1 MAKDNICVI
10 YDDDE
15 SYAKRLM
22 GIINDS
28 KDIPYRAKV
37 FTKEEEFNRY
47 ILANKTDVLMVNEEQ
62 YTYGINH
69 EDIKTDD
76 NSVIVLCEDE
86 KEAGI
91 INDKKEKGLIGVCK
105 YQPAYQLLGS
115 ITRQRPD
122 RTQRVEDITRY
133 IGVYGFN
140 STLRVTLAMVIAAA
154 YSKKGRTL
162 FINLDEFSG
171 IEHIMMSDGC
181 SNLSDVFYMFKQA
194 GEHFTQQIRE
204 CIKANELFDYIP
216 AVVCADDIL
225 SGEEQENVQN
235 DKEQESVQA
244 DNECKYVRC
253 GENLSEAQ
261 AYSEQFME
269 DNENLKKDL
278 ADMLEQSDDGDMQ
291 YEDRQKEQINTSLNA
306 VWQLYEYLKSG
317 ICETVTEG
325 RISNKYI
332 EIQELADE
340 YIKSRDISFINKDE
354 IKRSIEASRNED
366 TLKKN
371 VLSTEYVAKHFICYT
386 DTSPGDNDR
395 AGSSALLDYEM
406 EYIIGGEHNDRKNV
420 YKVIN
425 QLAVIREGVNLS
437 YLISS
442 QDKMSEAYMLAAAL
456 VGVTGCDLAVR
467 LVQYI
472 IVSIW
477 AYAESIVELRKLLA
491 GETIALIKNR
501 DNWILQLSS
510 LVDEKLN
517 LQSLINNITSYEAV
531 NNNKVEENGRDNGIG
546 YKEYLKLLIMFMNK
560 SDRNYRIAALMEL
573 RMIMYGH
580 SGFRMKNYIYAAF
593 GAAHFKMNG
602 TGSVYRQ
609 KLSYSY
615 I

>member
-86 KEAGI
+86 KEAEI

-115 ITRQRPD
+115 ITRQRSD

-216 AVVCADDIL
+216 AVVCADDI
-225 SGEEQENVQN
+225 
-235 DKEQESVQA
+235 
-244 DNECKYVRC
+244 
-253 GENLSEAQ
+253 
-261 AYSEQFME
+261 
-269 DNENLKKDL
+269 
-278 ADMLEQSDDGDMQ
+278 
-291 YEDRQKEQINTSLNA
+291 
-306 VWQLYEYLKSG
+306 
-317 ICETVTEG
+317 
-325 RISNKYI
+325 
-332 EIQELADE
+332 
-340 YIKSRDISFINKDE
+340 
-354 IKRSIEASRNED
+354 
-366 TLKKN
+366 
-371 VLSTEYVAKHFICYT
+371 
-386 DTSPGDNDR
+386 
-395 AGSSALLDYEM
+395 
-406 EYIIGGEHNDRKNV
+406 
-420 YKVIN
+420 
-425 QLAVIREGVNLS
+425 
-437 YLISS
+437 
-442 QDKMSEAYMLAAAL
+442 
-456 VGVTGCDLAVR
+456 
-467 LVQYI
+467 
-472 IVSIW
+472 
-477 AYAESIVELRKLLA
+477 
-491 GETIALIKNR
+491 
-501 DNWILQLSS
+501 
-510 LVDEKLN
+510 
-517 LQSLINNITSYEAV
+517 
-531 NNNKVEENGRDNGIG
+531 
-546 YKEYLKLLIMFMNK
+546 
-560 SDRNYRIAALMEL
+560 
-573 RMIMYGH
+573 
-580 SGFRMKNYIYAAF
+580 
-593 GAAHFKMNG
+593 
-602 TGSVYRQ
+602 
-609 KLSYSY
+609 
-615 I
+615 

>member
-122 RTQRVEDITRY
+122 RTQRVEDITRH

-216 AVVCADDIL
+216 AVVCADDISYVNDRL
-225 SGEEQENVQN
+225 ISGLLDEL
-235 DKEQESVQA
+235 A
-244 DNECKYVRC
+244 H
-253 GENLSEAQ
+253 
-261 AYSEQFME
+261 
-269 DNENLKKDL
+269 NLKYDYIVVNISEGINKPWSI
-278 ADMLEQSDDGDMQ
+278 MGRCSNVYISDSGD
-291 YEDRQKEQINTSLNA
+291 
-306 VWQLYEYLKSG
+306 
-317 ICETVTEG
+317 
-325 RISNKYI
+325 YI
-332 EIQELADE
+332 ENCRFNNLKRYFIESGKEAIVDRMMRINLKMKDTMDE
-340 YIKSRDISFINKDE
+340 GFL
-354 IKRSIEASRNED
+354 KRIM
-366 TLKKN
+366 
-371 VLSTEYVAKHFICYT
+371 YT
-386 DTSPGDNDR
+386 DAYGYV
-395 AGSSALLDYEM
+395 SSLLDM
-406 EYIIGGEHNDRKNV
+406 V
-420 YKVIN
+420 
-425 QLAVIREGVNLS
+425 
-437 YLISS
+437 
-442 QDKMSEAYMLAAAL
+442 
-456 VGVTGCDLAVR
+456 
-467 LVQYI
+467 
-472 IVSIW
+472 
-477 AYAESIVELRKLLA
+477 
-491 GETIALIKNR
+491 
-501 DNWILQLSS
+501 
-510 LVDEKLN
+510 
-517 LQSLINNITSYEAV
+517 
-531 NNNKVEENGRDNGIG
+531 
-546 YKEYLKLLIMFMNK
+546 
-560 SDRNYRIAALMEL
+560 
-573 RMIMYGH
+573 
-580 SGFRMKNYIYAAF
+580 
-593 GAAHFKMNG
+593 
-602 TGSVYRQ
+602 
-609 KLSYSY
+609 
-615 I
+615 

>member
-28 KDIPYRAKV
+28 KDISYRAKV

-86 KEAGI
+86 KEAEI

-115 ITRQRPD
+115 ITRQRSD

-216 AVVCADDIL
+216 AVVCADDISYVNDRL
-225 SGEEQENVQN
+225 ISGLLDEL
-235 DKEQESVQA
+235 A
-244 DNECKYVRC
+244 H
-253 GENLSEAQ
+253 
-261 AYSEQFME
+261 
-269 DNENLKKDL
+269 NLKYDYIVVNISEGINKPWSI
-278 ADMLEQSDDGDMQ
+278 MGRCSNVYISDSGD
-291 YEDRQKEQINTSLNA
+291 
-306 VWQLYEYLKSG
+306 
-317 ICETVTEG
+317 
-325 RISNKYI
+325 YI
-332 EIQELADE
+332 ENCRFNNLKRYFIESGKEAIVDRMMRINLKMKDTMDE
-340 YIKSRDISFINKDE
+340 GFL
-354 IKRSIEASRNED
+354 KRIM
-366 TLKKN
+366 
-371 VLSTEYVAKHFICYT
+371 YT
-386 DTSPGDNDR
+386 DAYGYV
-395 AGSSALLDYEM
+395 SSLLDM
-406 EYIIGGEHNDRKNV
+406 V
-420 YKVIN
+420 
-425 QLAVIREGVNLS
+425 
-437 YLISS
+437 
-442 QDKMSEAYMLAAAL
+442 
-456 VGVTGCDLAVR
+456 
-467 LVQYI
+467 
-472 IVSIW
+472 
-477 AYAESIVELRKLLA
+477 
-491 GETIALIKNR
+491 
-501 DNWILQLSS
+501 
-510 LVDEKLN
+510 
-517 LQSLINNITSYEAV
+517 
-531 NNNKVEENGRDNGIG
+531 
-546 YKEYLKLLIMFMNK
+546 
-560 SDRNYRIAALMEL
+560 
-573 RMIMYGH
+573 
-580 SGFRMKNYIYAAF
+580 
-593 GAAHFKMNG
+593 
-602 TGSVYRQ
+602 
-609 KLSYSY
+609 
-615 I
+615 

>member
-86 KEAGI
+86 KEAEI

-115 ITRQRPD
+115 ITRQRSD

-133 IGVYGFN
+133 IGVYGIN

-216 AVVCADDIL
+216 AVVCADDISYVNDRL
-225 SGEEQENVQN
+225 ISGLLDEL
-235 DKEQESVQA
+235 A
-244 DNECKYVRC
+244 H
-253 GENLSEAQ
+253 
-261 AYSEQFME
+261 
-269 DNENLKKDL
+269 NLKYDYIVVNISEGINKPWSI
-278 ADMLEQSDDGDMQ
+278 MGRCSNVYISDSGD
-291 YEDRQKEQINTSLNA
+291 
-306 VWQLYEYLKSG
+306 
-317 ICETVTEG
+317 
-325 RISNKYI
+325 YI
-332 EIQELADE
+332 ENCRFNNLKRYFIESGKEAIVDRMMRINLKMKDTMDE
-340 YIKSRDISFINKDE
+340 GFL
-354 IKRSIEASRNED
+354 KRIM
-366 TLKKN
+366 
-371 VLSTEYVAKHFICYT
+371 YT
-386 DTSPGDNDR
+386 DAYGYV
-395 AGSSALLDYEM
+395 SSLLDM
-406 EYIIGGEHNDRKNV
+406 V
-420 YKVIN
+420 
-425 QLAVIREGVNLS
+425 
-437 YLISS
+437 
-442 QDKMSEAYMLAAAL
+442 
-456 VGVTGCDLAVR
+456 
-467 LVQYI
+467 
-472 IVSIW
+472 
-477 AYAESIVELRKLLA
+477 
-491 GETIALIKNR
+491 
-501 DNWILQLSS
+501 
-510 LVDEKLN
+510 
-517 LQSLINNITSYEAV
+517 
-531 NNNKVEENGRDNGIG
+531 
-546 YKEYLKLLIMFMNK
+546 
-560 SDRNYRIAALMEL
+560 
-573 RMIMYGH
+573 
-580 SGFRMKNYIYAAF
+580 
-593 GAAHFKMNG
+593 
-602 TGSVYRQ
+602 
-609 KLSYSY
+609 
-615 I
+615 

>member
-86 KEAGI
+86 KEAEI

-105 YQPAYQLLGS
+105 YQPACQLLGS
-115 ITRQRPD
+115 ITRQRSD

-216 AVVCADDIL
+216 AVVCADDISYVNDRL
-225 SGEEQENVQN
+225 ISGLLDEL
-235 DKEQESVQA
+235 A
-244 DNECKYVRC
+244 H
-253 GENLSEAQ
+253 
-261 AYSEQFME
+261 
-269 DNENLKKDL
+269 NLKYDYIVVNISEGINKPWSI
-278 ADMLEQSDDGDMQ
+278 MGRCSNVYISDSGD
-291 YEDRQKEQINTSLNA
+291 
-306 VWQLYEYLKSG
+306 
-317 ICETVTEG
+317 
-325 RISNKYI
+325 YI
-332 EIQELADE
+332 ENCRFNNLKRYFIESGKEAIVDRMMRINLKMKDTMDE
-340 YIKSRDISFINKDE
+340 GFL
-354 IKRSIEASRNED
+354 KRIM
-366 TLKKN
+366 
-371 VLSTEYVAKHFICYT
+371 YT
-386 DTSPGDNDR
+386 DAYGYV
-395 AGSSALLDYEM
+395 SSLLDM
-406 EYIIGGEHNDRKNV
+406 V
-420 YKVIN
+420 
-425 QLAVIREGVNLS
+425 
-437 YLISS
+437 
-442 QDKMSEAYMLAAAL
+442 
-456 VGVTGCDLAVR
+456 
-467 LVQYI
+467 
-472 IVSIW
+472 
-477 AYAESIVELRKLLA
+477 
-491 GETIALIKNR
+491 
-501 DNWILQLSS
+501 
-510 LVDEKLN
+510 
-517 LQSLINNITSYEAV
+517 
-531 NNNKVEENGRDNGIG
+531 
-546 YKEYLKLLIMFMNK
+546 
-560 SDRNYRIAALMEL
+560 
-573 RMIMYGH
+573 
-580 SGFRMKNYIYAAF
+580 
-593 GAAHFKMNG
+593 
-602 TGSVYRQ
+602 
-609 KLSYSY
+609 
-615 I
+615 

>member
-216 AVVCADDIL
+216 AVVCADDISYVNDRL
-225 SGEEQENVQN
+225 ISGLLDELAHNLKYDYIVVNISEGINKPWSIMGRCSNVYISESGEYIENCRFN
-235 DKEQESVQA
+235 
-244 DNECKYVRC
+244 
-253 GENLSEAQ
+253 
-261 AYSEQFME
+261 
-269 DNENLKKDL
+269 NLKRYFIESGKEAIVDRMMRINLKMKDTM
-278 ADMLEQSDDGDMQ
+278 DQGF
-291 YEDRQKEQINTSLNA
+291 
-306 VWQLYEYLKSG
+306 LK
-317 ICETVTEG
+317 
-325 RISNKYI
+325 RIM
-332 EIQELADE
+332 
-340 YIKSRDISFINKDE
+340 
-354 IKRSIEASRNED
+354 
-366 TLKKN
+366 
-371 VLSTEYVAKHFICYT
+371 YT
-386 DTSPGDNDR
+386 DAYGYV
-395 AGSSALLDYEM
+395 SSLLDM
-406 EYIIGGEHNDRKNV
+406 V
-420 YKVIN
+420 
-425 QLAVIREGVNLS
+425 
-437 YLISS
+437 
-442 QDKMSEAYMLAAAL
+442 
-456 VGVTGCDLAVR
+456 
-467 LVQYI
+467 
-472 IVSIW
+472 
-477 AYAESIVELRKLLA
+477 
-491 GETIALIKNR
+491 
-501 DNWILQLSS
+501 
-510 LVDEKLN
+510 
-517 LQSLINNITSYEAV
+517 
-531 NNNKVEENGRDNGIG
+531 
-546 YKEYLKLLIMFMNK
+546 
-560 SDRNYRIAALMEL
+560 
-573 RMIMYGH
+573 
-580 SGFRMKNYIYAAF
+580 
-593 GAAHFKMNG
+593 
-602 TGSVYRQ
+602 
-609 KLSYSY
+609 
-615 I
+615 

>member
-216 AVVCADDIL
+216 AVVCADDISYVNDRL
-225 SGEEQENVQN
+225 ISGLLDEL
-235 DKEQESVQA
+235 A
-244 DNECKYVRC
+244 H
-253 GENLSEAQ
+253 
-261 AYSEQFME
+261 
-269 DNENLKKDL
+269 NLKYDYIVVNISEGI
-278 ADMLEQSDDGDMQ
+278 DVCI
-291 YEDRQKEQINTSLNA
+291 YEISQHRAISVHNRELLRQ
-306 VWQLYEYLKSG
+306 QLYNSIKRLDILQELLEDDD
-317 ICETVTEG
+317 ITEIMINGYKDIFIEKKG
-325 RISNKYI
+325 RITKWNKQF
-332 EIQELADE
+332 E
-340 YIKSRDISFINKDE
+340 SR
-354 IKRSIEASRNED
+354 
-366 TLKKN
+366 
-371 VLSTEYVAKHFICYT
+371 
-386 DTSPGDNDR
+386 
-395 AGSSALLDYEM
+395 
-406 EYIIGGEHNDRKNV
+406 
-420 YKVIN
+420 
-425 QLAVIREGVNLS
+425 
-437 YLISS
+437 
-442 QDKMSEAYMLAAAL
+442 
-456 VGVTGCDLAVR
+456 
-467 LVQYI
+467 
-472 IVSIW
+472 
-477 AYAESIVELRKLLA
+477 
-491 GETIALIKNR
+491 
-501 DNWILQLSS
+501 
-510 LVDEKLN
+510 EKLEDIA
-517 LQSLINNITSYEAV
+517 Q
-531 NNNKVEENGRDNGIG
+531 
-546 YKEYLKLLIMFMNK
+546 
-560 SDRNYRIAALMEL
+560 RIAAMSNKTINEAIPIVDTRLADGSRVNMVLSPIAIDGPVITIRKFYDTPIDIDRLIEL
-573 RMIMYGH
+573 GSITKEAADFLELLVKCRYNIFV
-580 SGFRMKNYIYAAF
+580 SG
-593 GAAHFKMNG
+593 G
-602 TGSVYRQ
+602 TGSGG
-609 KLSYSY
+609 
-615 I
+615 

>member
-216 AVVCADDIL
+216 AVVCADDISYVNDRL
-225 SGEEQENVQN
+225 ISGLLDEL
-235 DKEQESVQA
+235 A
-244 DNECKYVRC
+244 H
-253 GENLSEAQ
+253 
-261 AYSEQFME
+261 
-269 DNENLKKDL
+269 NLKYDYIVVNISEGINKPWSIMGRCSNVYISDSGDYIENCRFNNL
-278 ADMLEQSDDGDMQ
+278 KRYFIESGKEAIVDRMPNYPEIQYAVEYSIYNLCSLTLNTCITIGQSDAAFIQKQRLKTIQ
-291 YEDRQKEQINTSLNA
+291 YYINNYIRLP
-306 VWQLYEYLKSG
+306 
-317 ICETVTEG
+317 
-325 RISNKYI
+325 ISDNKYI
-332 EIQELADE
+332 Q
-340 YIKSRDISFINKDE
+340 N
-354 IKRSIEASRNED
+354 
-366 TLKKN
+366 
-371 VLSTEYVAKHFICYT
+371 
-386 DTSPGDNDR
+386 
-395 AGSSALLDYEM
+395 
-406 EYIIGGEHNDRKNV
+406 
-420 YKVIN
+420 
-425 QLAVIREGVNLS
+425 
-437 YLISS
+437 
-442 QDKMSEAYMLAAAL
+442 KMSKENIKLIHNI
-456 VGVTGCDLAVR
+456 DLIISR
-467 LVQYI
+467 L
-472 IVSIW
+472 
-477 AYAESIVELRKLLA
+477 
-491 GETIALIKNR
+491 G
-501 DNWILQLSS
+501 
-510 LVDEKLN
+510 
-517 LQSLINNITSYEAV
+517 
-531 NNNKVEENGRDNGIG
+531 
-546 YKEYLKLLIMFMNK
+546 
-560 SDRNYRIAALMEL
+560 
-573 RMIMYGH
+573 
-580 SGFRMKNYIYAAF
+580 
-593 GAAHFKMNG
+593 
-602 TGSVYRQ
+602 
-609 KLSYSY
+609 
-615 I
+615 

>member
-216 AVVCADDIL
+216 AVVCADDISYVNDRII
-225 SGEEQENVQN
+225 SGLLDEL
-235 DKEQESVQA
+235 A
-244 DNECKYVRC
+244 H
-253 GENLSEAQ
+253 
-261 AYSEQFME
+261 
-269 DNENLKKDL
+269 NLKYDYIVVNISEGINKPWSI
-278 ADMLEQSDDGDMQ
+278 MGRCSNVYISDSGD
-291 YEDRQKEQINTSLNA
+291 
-306 VWQLYEYLKSG
+306 
-317 ICETVTEG
+317 
-325 RISNKYI
+325 YI
-332 EIQELADE
+332 ENCRFNNLKRYFIESGKEAIVDRMMRINLKMKDTMDE
-340 YIKSRDISFINKDE
+340 GFL
-354 IKRSIEASRNED
+354 KRIM
-366 TLKKN
+366 
-371 VLSTEYVAKHFICYT
+371 YT
-386 DTSPGDNDR
+386 DAYGYV
-395 AGSSALLDYEM
+395 SSLLDM
-406 EYIIGGEHNDRKNV
+406 V
-420 YKVIN
+420 
-425 QLAVIREGVNLS
+425 
-437 YLISS
+437 
-442 QDKMSEAYMLAAAL
+442 
-456 VGVTGCDLAVR
+456 
-467 LVQYI
+467 
-472 IVSIW
+472 
-477 AYAESIVELRKLLA
+477 
-491 GETIALIKNR
+491 
-501 DNWILQLSS
+501 
-510 LVDEKLN
+510 
-517 LQSLINNITSYEAV
+517 
-531 NNNKVEENGRDNGIG
+531 
-546 YKEYLKLLIMFMNK
+546 
-560 SDRNYRIAALMEL
+560 
-573 RMIMYGH
+573 
-580 SGFRMKNYIYAAF
+580 
-593 GAAHFKMNG
+593 
-602 TGSVYRQ
+602 
-609 KLSYSY
+609 
-615 I
+615 